1 MLLGPGGAAFLDR
14 DGTINVKAPEG
25 DYVTSPDRVAL
36 LPGAARAVRALND
49 AGVPTVVVTNQR
61 GIALGRMS
69 ERDLSAVHE
78 RLAALL
84 DQEAGAHLD
93 EILHCPHDEGVC
105 DCRKPGTGLLRRA
118 AADMPGLSLESSVM
132 IGDSQSDIEAGRA
145 AGMRTIRLGSDA
157 EDLWDAV
164 QLVLA

>member
-25 DYVTSPDRVAL
+25 DYVTSPARVAL

-49 AGVPTVVVTNQR
+49 AAVPTVVVTNQR
-61 GIALGRMS
+61 GIALGHMS

-84 DQEAGAHLD
+84 DEEAGAHLD
-93 EILHCPHDEGVC
+93 KVLHCPHDEGVC
-105 DCRKPGTGLLRRA
+105 DCRKPGIGLLRRA
-118 AADMPGLSLESSVM
+118 AADMPGLSLENSVM

-157 EDLWDAV
+157 EDLWGAV

>member
-25 DYVTSPDRVAL
+25 DYVKSPEEVTL

-49 AGVPTVVVTNQR
+49 ARVPAVVVTNQR

-69 ERDLSAVHE
+69 ERDLQAVHE

-84 DQEAGAHLD
+84 DAEAGARLD
-93 EILHCPHDEGVC
+93 TILHCPHDEGVC
-105 DCRKPGTGLLRRA
+105 DCRKPGIGLLRRA
-118 AADMPGLSLESSVM
+118 AAELPGLRLENSVI
-132 IGDSQSDIEAGRA
+132 IGDSESDVEAGRA
-145 AGMRTIRLGSDA
+145 AGMRTIRLGRDA
-157 EDLWDAV
+157 RDLRDAIER
-164 QLVLA
+164 VLG